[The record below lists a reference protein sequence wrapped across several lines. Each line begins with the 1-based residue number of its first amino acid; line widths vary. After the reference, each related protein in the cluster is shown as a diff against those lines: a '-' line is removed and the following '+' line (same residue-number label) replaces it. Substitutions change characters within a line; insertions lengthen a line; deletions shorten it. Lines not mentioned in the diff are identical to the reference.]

1 MAGTIQIEGF
11 VLGTAGPGLGV
22 LRDDGRYPA
31 GPQPQA
37 QAQALVALFSCASKT
52 TGLFA

>member
-22 LRDDGRYPA
+22 LKDDGRYPA
-31 GPQPQA
+31 GPQP